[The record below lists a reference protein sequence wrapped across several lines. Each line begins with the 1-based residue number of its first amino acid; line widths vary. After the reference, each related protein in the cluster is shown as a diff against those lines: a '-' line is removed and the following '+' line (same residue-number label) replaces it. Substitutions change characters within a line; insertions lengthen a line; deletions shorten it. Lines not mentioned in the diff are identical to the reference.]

1 MKIKSKVSYIY
12 AEETTGASRDR
23 KRFTKIRIK
32 DSENKLMTQRVV
44 GAIARYDKIS
54 IDRELVMEILENVSN
69 SIKQSHE
76 IAVIVGIDA
85 YSEYLDVL
93 GVTSGVGEPLSSY
106 IWLSMLEF
114 VPHDEDAELRE
125 VVHVEELA
133 QRDEDAELRE
143 EARKAA
149 KEAYY
154 KHCGELGYTYQLVAE
169 ALKLERKLRRFDEK
183 YEPMTERLASS
194 IVDNESNC
202 IKKFINIERNMLKK
216 EA

>member
-125 VVHVEELA
+125 
-133 QRDEDAELRE
+133 